1 MPLVRFDARIESV
14 PAAGVAQ
21 RISVTA
27 IDQLAVLGGG
37 ASGSV
42 ARGMMGLFHEFR
54 YAKLGVRCSLRND
67 RFVLHG
73 VAEHDGKDFLVVGTI
88 FPPSVN
94 VVSHNQV
101 IAFKEMVERL
111 QRVTSAGETEP
122 QKQGVGGQ
130 Q

>member
-1 MPLVRFDARIESV
+1 
-14 PAAGVAQ
+14 
-21 RISVTA
+21 
-27 IDQLAVLGGG
+27 
-37 ASGSV
+37 
-42 ARGMMGLFHEFR
+42 
-54 YAKLGVRCSLRND
+54 LRND

-101 IAFKEMVERL
+101 IAFKEMVDRL